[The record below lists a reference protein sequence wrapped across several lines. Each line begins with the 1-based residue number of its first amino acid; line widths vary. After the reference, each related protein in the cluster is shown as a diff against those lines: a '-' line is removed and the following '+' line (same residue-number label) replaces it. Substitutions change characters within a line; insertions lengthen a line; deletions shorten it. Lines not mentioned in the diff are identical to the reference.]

1 MNVAIIPARGGSKR
15 IPRKNIRAFNGKP
28 ILAYSIEAA
37 RESGCV
43 DRVMVSTDDPE
54 IADVARALG
63 AEIPFIRP
71 HNLSDD
77 QTHLDAVMSHAVRW
91 LMDQGHVPEFVCGLF
106 ATAPFLSGALL
117 HEGLHRLQA
126 SPDKQYAFGVAKFSF
141 PIQRAVRITPLGGI
155 EPFQPACMRMR
166 SQDLE
171 EAYHD
176 AGQFFWGRAE
186 AILNRAALFSPTSI
200 PIVIPSHRVQDID
213 TPEDWARAEWMH
225 KALMLSEN
233 HARSI
238 PS

>member
-15 IPRKNIRAFNGKP
+15 IPRKNIRLFNGKP

-43 DRVMVSTDDPE
+43 DRLLVSTDDPE
-54 IADVARALG
+54 IADVARSLG
-63 AEIPFIRP
+63 AEIPFVRP
-71 HNLSDD
+71 NHLADD
-77 QTHLDAVMSHAVRW
+77 QTHLDAVMCHAVQW
-91 LMDQGHVPEFVCGLF
+91 LIDRGESPEYVCCIF
-106 ATAPFLSGALL
+106 ATAPFLTGSILR
-117 HEGLHRLQA
+117 EGFQQLQA
-126 SPDKQYAFGVAKFSF
+126 SPDKQHAFGVTKFSF

-155 EPFQPACMRMR
+155 EPFQPDCMRMR

-186 AILNRAALFSPTSI
+186 AILSRASIFSPTSI
-200 PIVIPSHRVQDID
+200 PIVIPSYRVQDID
-213 TPEDWARAEWMH
+213 TPEDWIRAEWLH

-233 HARSI
+233 HARRLS
-238 PS
+238 S

>member
-15 IPRKNIRAFNGKP
+15 IPRKNIRPFNGKP

-37 RESGCV
+37 RDSGCV
-43 DRVMVSTDDPE
+43 DRLLVSTDDPE
-54 IADVARALG
+54 IAEVARSLG

-71 HNLSDD
+71 NHLADD
-77 QTHLDAVMSHAVRW
+77 QTHLDAVMSHAVQW
-91 LMDQGHVPEFVCGLF
+91 LVDRGEAPGYVCCIF
-106 ATAPFLSGALL
+106 ATAPFLTGSILR
-117 HEGLHRLQA
+117 EGFQRLQA
-126 SPDKQYAFGVAKFSF
+126 SPGKNHAFGVTKFSF

-155 EPFQPACMRMR
+155 EPFQPDCMKMR

-176 AGQFFWGRAE
+176 AGQFFWGRPE
-186 AILNRAALFSPTSI
+186 AILNRDSIFSPTSI

-213 TPEDWARAEWMH
+213 TPEDWARAEWLH

-233 HARSI
+233 HARRLS
-238 PS
+238 S

>member
-37 RESGCV
+37 HESGCV

-54 IADVARALG
+54 IADVARSFG

-71 HNLSDD
+71 QTLADD

-91 LMDQGHVPEFVCGLF
+91 LIDQGHAPEFVCGLF

-117 HEGLHRLQA
+117 REGLHRLQT

-155 EPFQPACMRMR
+155 EPVQPACMRMR

-213 TPEDWARAEWMH
+213 TPEDWARAEWLH

-233 HARSI
+233 HACGLS
-238 PS
+238 S